1 MATDLAV
8 GSFFYLIGSF
18 SSPHDLPLWTIR
30 HVCRIAA
37 ARKSPGQGVSASL
50 GEIADDY
57 NDHDRENDCDADL
70 RSRSDFYAPPRR
82 RRHET
87 LTQH

>member
-37 ARKSPGQGVSASL
+37 ARQIPGQRASASL
-50 GEIADDY
+50 REIVDDY
-57 NDHDRENDCDADL
+57 NDDDGDNGGDADEYDDYDQDGL
-70 RSRSDFYAPPRR
+70 FTRPQGDGDMRP
-82 RRHET
+82 
-87 LTQH
+87 

>member
-18 SSPHDLPLWTIR
+18 SSPHYLPLWTIR

-37 ARKSPGQGVSASL
+37 ARQSPGQRASASL
-50 GEIADDY
+50 REIVDDY
-57 NDHDRENDCDADL
+57 NDDDGDNDGDADDDDDDDREP
-70 RSRSDFYAPPRR
+70 SPEP
-82 RRHET
+82 EP
-87 LTQH
+87 

>member
-57 NDHDRENDCDADL
+57 NDHDRDNDRDADEYDDYD
-70 RSRSDFYAPPRR
+70 REGIFTRR
-82 RRHET
+82 RGDGDMRP
-87 LTQH
+87 

>member
-18 SSPHDLPLWTIR
+18 SSPHDFPLWTIL

-37 ARKSPGQGVSASL
+37 ARQIPGQRASASL
-50 GEIADDY
+50 REIVDDY
-57 NDHDRENDCDADL
+57 NDDNGDNDCDADEYDDYDQDGL
-70 RSRSDFYAPPRR
+70 FTRPQGDGDMRP
-82 RRHET
+82 
-87 LTQH
+87 

>member
-18 SSPHDLPLWTIR
+18 SSPHYLPLWTIR

-57 NDHDRENDCDADL
+57 NDHGGDNDRDADEYDDYDQDGL
-70 RSRSDFYAPPRR
+70 FTRPQGDGDMRP
-82 RRHET
+82 
-87 LTQH
+87 

>member
-18 SSPHDLPLWTIR
+18 SSPHDLPLWTIL

-37 ARKSPGQGVSASL
+37 ARQIPGQRASASL
-50 GEIADDY
+50 REIVDDY
-57 NDHDRENDCDADL
+57 NDDNGDNDCDADEYDDYDQDGL
-70 RSRSDFYAPPRR
+70 FTRPQGDGDMRP
-82 RRHET
+82 
-87 LTQH
+87 